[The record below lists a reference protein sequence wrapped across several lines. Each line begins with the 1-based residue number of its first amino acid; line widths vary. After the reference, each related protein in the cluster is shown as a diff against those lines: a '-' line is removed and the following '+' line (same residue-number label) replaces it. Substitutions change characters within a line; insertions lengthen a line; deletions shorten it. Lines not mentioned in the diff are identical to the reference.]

1 MNRRLKLLA
10 ALTLSLAIFSTGCI
24 GHFGLS
30 GKVRQFNLEQ
40 SEDRWGR
47 EILFVILYVIP
58 VYPFAGFADI
68 ILFNSIEFWTGEN
81 PINGKPSVTPI
92 SDNRTFESE
101 DGTLLSMTLR
111 EDRSIDV
118 EAVGV
123 AGDRHFVNLVQMGDG
138 VAARDRSNAVIATSP
153 GAESRD
159 LAMWSAQPGSMS
171 EHYIR

>member
-1 MNRRLKLLA
+1 MNRRLKLIA
-10 ALTLSLAIFSTGCI
+10 VLTLSLAVLSTGCI

-40 SEDRWGR
+40 TEDRWGR

-68 ILFNSIEFWTGEN
+68 VLFNSIEFWTGKN
-81 PINGKPSVTPI
+81 PINDKPSVTPI

-111 EDRSIDV
+111 DDGSIDV

-123 AGDRHFVNLVQMGDG
+123 DGDRHFVNLVRDGDA
-138 VAARDRSNAVIATSP
+138 VVARDRSNAVIARSP
-153 GAESRD
+153 GADSRD
-159 LAMWSAQPGSMS
+159 IATRSAQPGSMS
-171 EHYIR
+171 GHYIR